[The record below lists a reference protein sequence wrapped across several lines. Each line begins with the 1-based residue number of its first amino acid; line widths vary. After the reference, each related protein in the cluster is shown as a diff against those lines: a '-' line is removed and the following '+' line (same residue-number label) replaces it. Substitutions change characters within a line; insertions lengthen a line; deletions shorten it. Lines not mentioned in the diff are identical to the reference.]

1 MVTQVVTNGCSYMA
15 HHAIDGGIKHLAN
28 LLNVNN
34 TQDISRPGNSNQSII
49 RTTLEHSLETKNP
62 TLYVVSITYLPR
74 LELPV
79 ARETDNWNSGYDRW
93 LNITN
98 TDFDL
103 TPLKTTTTKHEI
115 MDYVDLKHRIYND
128 ANYELVRD
136 LFRNL
141 RMLVDS
147 VKSRNHSIVIFN
159 SAEERLQECFN
170 MHGKTHFEV
179 FDSVDIVDQLQWL
192 SNEYQ
197 FDNGLMWDDGDE
209 KFPLVQRHV
218 RSGQYELLNNFLV
231 DYINKH
237 CII

>member
-1 MVTQVVTNGCSYMA
+1 MT
-15 HHAIDGGIKHLAN
+15 HHVMDGGIEHLAD
-28 LLNVNN
+28 LLGISN

-49 RTTLEHSLETKNP
+49 RTTLEDSLQTDQP
-62 TLYVVSITYLPR
+62 TLYVASITYLPR

-79 ARETDNWNSGYDRW
+79 ALHTDRWSSGHDRW

-141 RMLVDS
+141 RMLTDS
-147 VKSRNHSIVIFN
+147 VKSRGHSIVVFN
-159 SAEERLQECFN
+159 SAEERIVDCFN
-170 MHGKTHFEV
+170 TYSVAEFGQ
-179 FDSVDIVDQLQWL
+179 FDSDELVDQLGWL
-192 SNEYQ
+192 SNQYQ
-197 FDNGLMWDDGDE
+197 YDNNLLWDDGDE

-218 RSGQYELLNNFLV
+218 QSGQYTLLNNFLV

>member
-1 MVTQVVTNGCSYMA
+1 MVTQLVTNGCSYMTHQA
-15 HHAIDGGIKHLAN
+15 MDGGIEHLAD
-28 LLNVNN
+28 LLGISN

-49 RTTLEHSLETKNP
+49 RTTLEHSLQTDQP

-79 ARETDNWNSGYDRW
+79 ALHTDQWSSGRDRW

-98 TDFDL
+98 TDFDQTL
-103 TPLKTTTTKHEI
+103 LKTTTTKHEI

-128 ANYELVRD
+128 ANYELVRE

-141 RMLVDS
+141 RMLIDS
-147 VKSRNHSIVIFN
+147 VKARGHSIAVFN
-159 SAEERLQECFN
+159 SAEERVVDCFN
-170 MHGKTHFEV
+170 TVGIDEFAK
-179 FDSVDIVDQLQWL
+179 FDSVEFIDQLSWL
-192 SNEYQ
+192 SNQYQ
-197 FDNGLMWDDGDE
+197 YDNGLTWDDGDE

-218 RSGQYELLNNFLV
+218 RSGQYKLLNNFLV